1 MKASNSRVMGMVI
14 QLKRVY
20 DPAEP
25 TGGRRILVDRLWP
38 RGLKRQEAKIDEWMR
53 EIAPSD
59 GLRKWFGHDPTKWNE
74 FKLMYMKELRD
85 KNKKSQLEKLVQ
97 ECSRGKVTLLYAAK
111 DEQHNNAVVL
121 KEFIE
126 QYMLPS
132 KK

>member
-1 MKASNSRVMGMVI
+1 MINLGMEMDMTI

-20 DPAEP
+20 NPVDPSD
-25 TGGRRILVDRLWP
+25 GKRILVDRLWP
-38 RGLKRQEAKIDEWMR
+38 RGLKRQEAKIGQWMR

-59 GLRKWFGHDPTKWNE
+59 GLRKWFGHDLTKWNE
-74 FKLMYMKELRD
+74 FRLRYMEELRD
-85 KNKKSQLEKLVQ
+85 ENKRGLLEKLVQ

-132 KK
+132 KE